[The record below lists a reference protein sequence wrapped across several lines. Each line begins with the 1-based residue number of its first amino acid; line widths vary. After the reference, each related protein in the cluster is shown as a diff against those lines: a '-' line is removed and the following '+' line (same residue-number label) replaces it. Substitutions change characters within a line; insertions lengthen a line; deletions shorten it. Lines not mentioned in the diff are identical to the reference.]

1 MTRLTRWFS
10 NLPIEH
16 KLNAITSCV
25 VLAALLP
32 IVGVMLGYEY
42 HMVRLAAVQEIQV
55 QANII
60 RDNTAAALAFRDQ
73 TSAIEVLDSLR
84 ASSSVTQAVLTLP
97 DGSIFA
103 RYIREGPTL
112 YPELTPP
119 QSDGE
124 AIAGNNIQIS
134 RSVHLKSQAVGWL
147 MMESS
152 LDKINA
158 RIQLYALFIV
168 LSTLIAM
175 GLARWLA
182 RRLIASIT
190 RPLSRLVD
198 LTHNVAVNEDYTLR
212 ATTESL
218 DEIGELSQAF
228 NTMLSHIHDRDMRL
242 NQLAY
247 RDNVTGLTNR
257 HYFKERAE
265 EAVTKAIPNGSHCG
279 LMFIDLDRFKAVND
293 TLGHDVGDELLQVV
307 AQRLSS
313 LLRKSDVVCRI
324 GGDEFAVILEDV
336 KEFCNMTTIAQK
348 MVHALAQVVPLRGH
362 EVFIGA
368 SIGIS
373 VCPDNASSMS
383 ELLRCAD
390 VAMYQAKSLGR
401 GQFCIYKPEMDHKMP
416 PDEPITPSTQTQAPG
431 NAN

>member
-10 NLPIEH
+10 NLPIER
-16 KLNAITSCV
+16 KLSVITNCV

-42 HMVRLAAVQEIQV
+42 HTVRLAAMQEVQV

-73 TSAIEVLDSLR
+73 PSATEVLDTLR
-84 ASSSVTQAVLTLP
+84 ASSSVTHAVLTLP

-103 RYIREGPTL
+103 SYTREGATL
-112 YPELTPP
+112 NPKLTPP
-119 QSDGE
+119 QSDEE
-124 AIAGNNIQIS
+124 AIVGNNIQIS

-190 RPLSRLVD
+190 RPLSRLVG
-198 LTHNVAVNEDYTLR
+198 LTHNVAANEDYTLR
-212 ATTESL
+212 ATVESQ
-218 DEIGELSQAF
+218 DEIGDLSQAF

-265 EAVTKAIPNGSHCG
+265 EAVAKAMRNGSHCG

-293 TLGHDVGDELLQVV
+293 TLGHEAGDQLLQVV
-307 AQRLSS
+307 ALRLGS

-324 GGDEFAVILEDV
+324 GGDEFAVILEDL
-336 KEFCNMTTIAQK
+336 KEFSNMTTIAQK
-348 MVHALAQVVPLRGH
+348 MVHSLAQAVPLRGQD
-362 EVFIGA
+362 VFIGA

-373 VCPDNASSMS
+373 VCPDHASNMS

-401 GQFCIYKPEMDHKMP
+401 GQFCIYQPEMDIN
-416 PDEPITPSTQTQAPG
+416 ITSDKPLSASI
-431 NAN
+431 